1 MNTRIQKTLHQWFP
15 EAFSN
20 LGIPESDSYSEY
32 DTLRHFALFTMQL
45 IRDDGSRKR
54 EPFKIINL
62 LYSKGTLYERNAI
75 ENEFF
80 TPLASGENAGS
91 LKEILE
97 LMPETLKSVFI
108 KTIVEN

>member
-15 EAFSN
+15 EAFSSM
-20 LGIPESDSYSEY
+20 GVQESDSYSEY
-32 DTLRHFALFTMQL
+32 ESLRHFALFTMQI
-45 IRDDGSRKR
+45 IRDDGSRKH

-80 TPLASGENAGS
+80 TALTAGENATS